1 MWHHSQTQSPG
12 KASWKRSSAEGR
24 EVRLAARV
32 TGTTG
37 GQKSWWS
44 WRTSVRQEHRMQ
56 SEDTQ
61 SKRMEWEE
69 GTDYE
74 AFYIYAKLR
83 NFWLLL
89 ETNGESSKG
98 LKKGRFSIH
107 LL

>member
-1 MWHHSQTQSPG
+1 
-12 KASWKRSSAEGR
+12 
-24 EVRLAARV
+24 
-32 TGTTG
+32 
-37 GQKSWWS
+37 
-44 WRTSVRQEHRMQ
+44 MQ

-89 ETNGESSKG
+89 KTNGESSKG